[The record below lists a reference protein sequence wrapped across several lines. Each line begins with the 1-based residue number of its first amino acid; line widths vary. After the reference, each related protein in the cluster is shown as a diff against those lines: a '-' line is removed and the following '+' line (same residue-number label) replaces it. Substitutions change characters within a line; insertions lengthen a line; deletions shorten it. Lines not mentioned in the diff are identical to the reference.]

1 MIVQCPECNTRYN
14 LDDERIG
21 PQGSKVRCTRCKHV
35 FRVAN
40 PGASSVEETVDQLFN
55 QAPDLFDNT
64 ADTSADQEPASRAT
78 REELAVDD
86 ALPRKKGRARQI
98 LLWLLLVILIVI
110 GVGIGTYYYAPQ
122 LLDNT
127 GTGAFVGK
135 KVEEQKQD
143 TEAVIPEIALEN
155 VRQYFVKNEKIGQ
168 VFVVE
173 GKAVNGFTVPKELV
187 KLRIRLFDETGKV
200 IETKDFLCGNVV
212 SYFQLQV
219 LNKEE
224 LESALTAKVGILT
237 NNTNLKP
244 GAGVPFMVAFPN
256 PPQTLSE
263 FALEPIEVKDPPA

>member
-1 MIVQCPECNTRYN
+1 MIVQCPECDTRYN
-14 LDDERIG
+14 LDEDRIG

-35 FRVAN
+35 FRVAR
-40 PGASSVEETVDQLFN
+40 PVASSVEETVEQLFS
-55 QAPDLFDNT
+55 QAPDVFDNA
-64 ADTSADQEPASRAT
+64 ADAPEGLEPPASK
-78 REELAVDD
+78 ESEQPVDEHD
-86 ALPRKKGRARQI
+86 VPVKKGRARQI
-98 LLWLLLVILIVI
+98 VLWLLLVVLIVI

-135 KVEEQKQD
+135 KVEEQKKE

-173 GKAVNGFTVPKELV
+173 GKAVNKFDVPKELI
-187 KLRIRLFDETGKV
+187 KLRIKLFDDTGKV
-200 IETKDFLCGNVV
+200 IENKEFLCGNVV

-219 LNKEE
+219 LQREE

-244 GAGVPFMVAFPN
+244 GAGVPFMVVFPN
-256 PPQTLSE
+256 PPKTLSE